1 MYTLLLIIHVLVC
14 ISLIISVLLQSSRG
28 GGLGGAFGGG
38 SSDTLFGGQGAS
50 SFLKK
55 ATKVLGVTFMVVTI
69 LLALTTGPQKKGKG
83 GGEVSKELQKA
94 IDESSQTE
102 EPTPLPEGFEV
113 LPEPTE
119 KE

>member
-1 MYTLLLIIHVLVC
+1 MFTILLAIHVLVC
-14 ISLIISVLLQSSRG
+14 ISLIISVLLQSSKG

-50 SFLKK
+50 SFLQK
-55 ATKVLGVTFMVVTI
+55 ATKILGVSFMVVTI
-69 LLALTTGPQKKGKG
+69 LLALTTIPQKTVTQ
-83 GGEVSKELQKA
+83 GGEVSEEIQKE
-94 IDESSQTE
+94 IDKSGQTE

-119 KE
+119 E